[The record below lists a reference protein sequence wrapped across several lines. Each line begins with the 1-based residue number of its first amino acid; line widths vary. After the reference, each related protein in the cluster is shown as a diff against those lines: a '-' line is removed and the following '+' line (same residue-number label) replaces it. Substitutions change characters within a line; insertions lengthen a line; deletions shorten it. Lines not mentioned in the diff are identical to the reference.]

1 MQFKLVIPK
10 TIHQQKNLFD
20 FGFYDTNSIV
30 NIVITLPYF
39 VGFIVIKKEDVPCHQ
54 KSREFLSWWRQ
65 KKMKSLNVE
74 GK

>member
-20 FGFYDTNSIV
+20 VVFYDTNSIV

-39 VGFIVIKKEDVPCHQ
+39 VGLIVTKKEDVP
-54 KSREFLSWWRQ
+54 
-65 KKMKSLNVE
+65 
-74 GK
+74 

>member
-39 VGFIVIKKEDVPCHQ
+39 VGLIVIKRKMFLAIRNLASLYHGGGKKDE
-54 KSREFLSWWRQ
+54 EF
-65 KKMKSLNVE
+65 E
-74 GK
+74 C